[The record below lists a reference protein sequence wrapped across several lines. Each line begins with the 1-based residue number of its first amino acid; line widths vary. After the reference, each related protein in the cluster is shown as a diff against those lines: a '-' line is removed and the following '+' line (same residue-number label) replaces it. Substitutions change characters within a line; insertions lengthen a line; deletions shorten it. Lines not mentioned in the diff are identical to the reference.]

1 MVDYSSYF
9 SAIAKYQRVKLE
21 EPERL
26 AFLKIINAPE
36 SVSKIASYFKL
47 KRKQTARY
55 YDQYASLK
63 ILQDIN
69 LIDQVQE
76 SSSFLYGATRCN
88 LTTWGLFYAFSNMAN
103 YPPKLFMQYQNNVIL
118 KTLLYPYFG
127 VDTIKN
133 CTSRLYSVITQYLC
147 ECCNMTFDKLDSI
160 RSMSDT
166 KDKGRYIKGLEFDL
180 ESHAKI
186 LGFKI
191 ALMYNESNL
200 LTTNPDVINDN
211 AKVALYELECSMK
224 LLLSHDT
231 RFMQFLQ
238 LIQKECEEGY
248 MELTRLKNRK

>member
-9 SAIAKYQRVKLE
+9 SGIAKYQRVKLE

-26 AFLKIINAPE
+26 AFLKVINTPE
-36 SVSKIASYFKL
+36 SASKIASYFKL

-69 LIDQVQE
+69 LIDEVQE
-76 SSSFLYGATRCN
+76 SSSFLHGATRCN

-103 YPPKLFMQYQNNVIL
+103 YPPKLFVQYQNNVIL

-127 VDTIKN
+127 VETVKN
-133 CTSRLYSVITQYLC
+133 CTSRLYSALTQYLS
-147 ECCNMTFDKLDSI
+147 ECCNMTLDKLDSI
-160 RSMSDT
+160 KSMSDT
-166 KDKGRYIKGLEFDL
+166 KDKGRYITGLEFDL

-191 ALMYNESNL
+191 AVMYNESNL
-200 LTTNPDVINDN
+200 LRTNPDVINDN
-211 AKVALYELECSMK
+211 AKVALYEVESSMK
-224 LLLSHDT
+224 ILLSHDN

-248 MELTRLKNRK
+248 IELTRLKVEK